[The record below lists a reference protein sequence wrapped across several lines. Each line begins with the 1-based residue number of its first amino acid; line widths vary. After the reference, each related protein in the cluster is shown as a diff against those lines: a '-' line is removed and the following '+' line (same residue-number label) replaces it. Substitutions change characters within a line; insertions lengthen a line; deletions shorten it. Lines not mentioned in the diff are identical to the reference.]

1 MTADKMIEDENKPK
15 KKNEPKFQVNNT
27 KYIETLD
34 NIKEDDSIMA
44 ELFDTMEIKED
55 DGFFLS

>member
-1 MTADKMIEDENKPK
+1 MIEDENKPK

-27 KYIETLD
+27 KYIETFD
-34 NIKEDDSIMA
+34 SIKEDDSIMA
-44 ELFDTMEIKED
+44 ELFDSMEVKED

>member
-15 KKNEPKFQVNNT
+15 KKTEPKFQVNNT
-27 KYIETLD
+27 KYIETFD
-34 NIKEDDSIMA
+34 SIKEDDSIMA
-44 ELFDTMEIKED
+44 ELFDTMENKDD